1 MYCITKDMREWMQKN
16 DISEADYEFEEL
28 LSKYL
33 LFKFKEDLKNE

>member
-16 DISEADYEFEEL
+16 DISEADYSFEEL

-33 LFKFKEDLKNE
+33 IYLWKEEKK